1 MDYFKILLRTFC
13 VSFGV
18 VAHCFGFRF
27 VAGSGRSES
36 VILPKAVLVS
46 FSVSVDY
53 AELSQ
58 LNLIAGVH
66 K

>member
-18 VAHCFGFRF
+18 VAHRFGFRS
-27 VAGSGRSES
+27 VAGCGRSVSES
-36 VILPKAVLVS
+36 FILPKAVLVS
-46 FSVSVDY
+46 VSEF
-53 AELSQ
+53 AELSE
-58 LNLIAGVH
+58 LNLTAGVH